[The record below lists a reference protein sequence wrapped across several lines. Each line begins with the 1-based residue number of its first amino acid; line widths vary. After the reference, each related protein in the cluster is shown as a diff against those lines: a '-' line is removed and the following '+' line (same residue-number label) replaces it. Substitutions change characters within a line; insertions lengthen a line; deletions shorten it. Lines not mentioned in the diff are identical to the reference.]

1 MFGYKA
7 HVLLLGF
14 QLTYNHEHKAQ
25 SIGWI
30 RAAVLGAND
39 GIVSTASL
47 IVGIAASGVAADHLF
62 LVGLAALVAGAM
74 SMAAGEYVS
83 VSSQSDIEQAE
94 LALEQQ
100 HIDENWTAEV
110 HELAAIYRQRGLDAE
125 LALTVAKK
133 LMAVDPLGSHA
144 RDELGITELTQSKPL
159 QAAFSSATSFAVG
172 AFFPLLTVL
181 LFDDSLLIPMV
192 IVISL
197 FSLCMLGCVS
207 AQVGGAPKRKAAL
220 RVIFWGALAM
230 LVSVGVGQWFEVP
243 V

>member
-1 MFGYKA
+1 M
-7 HVLLLGF
+7 H
-14 QLTYNHEHKAQ
+14 YNHEHKADR
-25 SIGWI
+25 IGWI
-30 RAAVLGAND
+30 RAVVLGAND

-47 IVGIAASGVAADHLF
+47 IVGIAASGVAAEHLF

-83 VSSQSDIEQAE
+83 VSSQTDIEQAE

-133 LMAVDPLGSHA
+133 LMEVDPLGSHA
-144 RDELGITELTQSKPL
+144 RDELGITDLSQGNPL
-159 QAAFSSATSFAVG
+159 QAAVSSALSFAAG
-172 AFFPLLTVL
+172 AALPLATVL
-181 LFDDSLLIPMV
+181 LFAGSQLIPAI

-197 FSLCMLGCVS
+197 LSLCLLGCVS
-207 AQVGGAPKRKAAL
+207 AQVGGASKSKAAM
-220 RVIFWGALAM
+220 RVLFWGTLAM
-230 LVSVGVGQWFEVP
+230 LVSMGVGHWFEVA